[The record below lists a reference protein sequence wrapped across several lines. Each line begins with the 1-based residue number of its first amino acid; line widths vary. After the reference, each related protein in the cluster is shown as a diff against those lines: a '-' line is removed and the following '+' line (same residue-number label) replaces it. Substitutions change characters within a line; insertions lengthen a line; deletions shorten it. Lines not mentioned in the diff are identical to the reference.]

1 MITTKFNMILYSHTD
16 YMDVCEVFFNQ
27 MEKFVPDYEKTIF
40 INQDN
45 NLIPKNYT
53 KIYYDNNL
61 PYRERLLSCL
71 NKIDSEIILFIH
83 EDMFLY
89 DHIDKKIILEFVN
102 LILEDKVDF
111 IKLIKTDGHLGGCDI
126 HPNLVA
132 SPKYNLFSIQPTLC
146 SRNKLIKILEIV
158 NANSIY
164 DIEYNISKTCID
176 LGLTKSFMSS
186 CDGEIKRGSA
196 HYDSNIF
203 PYVATAIN
211 KGRWNFMEYSTE
223 LSNILNEYGIDKN
236 KRGVI

>member
-1 MITTKFNMILYSHTD
+1 MTNKFNMILYSHTD
-16 YMDVCEVFFNQ
+16 YIDVCEVFFNQ
-27 MEKFVPDYEKTIF
+27 MEKFIPYYNKTIF

-53 KIYYDNNL
+53 KVYYDNSL

-71 NKIDSEIILFIH
+71 NKIDQEIVLFIH

-89 DHIDKKIILEFVN
+89 DNIDKKIMSEFVN

-111 IKLIKTDGHLGGCDI
+111 IKLIKTDGHRGKSEL
-126 HPNLVA
+126 HPNLVV
-132 SPKYNLFSIQPTLC
+132 SPDYNLFSIQPTLC
-146 SRNKLIKILEIV
+146 NRKKLITILENV

-164 DIEYNISKTCID
+164 DIEYNVSKTCID

-186 CDGEIKRGSA
+186 CDEESKRGSA
-196 HYDSNIF
+196 HYNSHIF

-211 KGRWNFMEYSTE
+211 KGRWNFMEYNFE

-236 KRGVI
+236 KRGII